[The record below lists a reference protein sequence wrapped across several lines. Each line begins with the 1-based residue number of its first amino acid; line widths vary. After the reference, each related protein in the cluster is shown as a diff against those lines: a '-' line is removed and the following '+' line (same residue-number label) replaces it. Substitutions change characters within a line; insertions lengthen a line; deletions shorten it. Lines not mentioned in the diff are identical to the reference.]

1 MIRRILEKGRN
12 IEYELSLTEGTK
24 NVKRKINY
32 QYELRYQ
39 HYQHQVQGFPQ
50 EHPPTSHQPRQQGPQ
65 GSTHNL
71 PRTKFKKYSE
81 YNISSSSYIFLGNPC
96 KNGLLLVYRNLNHIR
111 YSHSWARFYL
121 KVIFLKELVAYL
133 RDLICRVACPIDNG
147 TLEKLCLIKNEGEFC
162 IFLFKTGSF

>member
-1 MIRRILEKGRN
+1 MKDQGEIIEGSERMIRRILEKGRN

-111 YSHSWARFYL
+111 YSHS
-121 KVIFLKELVAYL
+121 
-133 RDLICRVACPIDNG
+133 
-147 TLEKLCLIKNEGEFC
+147 
-162 IFLFKTGSF
+162 S